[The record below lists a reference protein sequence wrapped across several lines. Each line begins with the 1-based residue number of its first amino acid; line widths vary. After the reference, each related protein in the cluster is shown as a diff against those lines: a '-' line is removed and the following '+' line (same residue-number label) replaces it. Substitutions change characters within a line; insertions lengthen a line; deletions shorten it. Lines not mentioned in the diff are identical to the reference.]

1 MSLINCKNLTVA
13 YEGKTVLSNLN
24 FEIEKG
30 WRVFVIGENGSG
42 KTTLM
47 QTMLGL
53 KKPLEGKIIYGDG
66 LKHNDIGYL
75 PQQREIKKD
84 FPASVYE
91 VVLSGRLNKCGLF
104 YTKKDKQ
111 AALESMAKLD
121 ILDLKNNSFKDLS
134 GGQQQRVLLARALC
148 ATNKILML
156 DEPLTG
162 LDSKTS
168 AYLSSLLLDLNTKH
182 EITLIIISHN
192 FESTMNL
199 STHILHLNDNQVFFG
214 TTKDYK
220 KTTYYKLMGGK
231 W

>member
-121 ILDLKNNSFKDLS
+121 CRLNVKYVCLNS
-134 GGQQQRVLLARALC
+134 
-148 ATNKILML
+148 
-156 DEPLTG
+156 
-162 LDSKTS
+162 
-168 AYLSSLLLDLNTKH
+168 
-182 EITLIIISHN
+182 
-192 FESTMNL
+192 
-199 STHILHLNDNQVFFG
+199 
-214 TTKDYK
+214 
-220 KTTYYKLMGGK
+220 
-231 W
+231 